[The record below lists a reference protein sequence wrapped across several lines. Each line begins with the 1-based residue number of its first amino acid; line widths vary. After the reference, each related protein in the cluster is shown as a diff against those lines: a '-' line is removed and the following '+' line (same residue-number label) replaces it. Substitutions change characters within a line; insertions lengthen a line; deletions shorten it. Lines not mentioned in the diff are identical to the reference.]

1 VKEVHEP
8 GRIYDAAEMAE
19 VYAAV
24 PEKWLLLEVLE
35 RDENGRAQKLKLIRY
50 AATKEEL
57 QDYLINEAED
67 WDWNTNYI
75 FVYSDPNQQCELY

>member
-1 VKEVHEP
+1 MRNMTKKKQSAAKDP
-8 GRIYDAAEMAE
+8 RISCRQ
-19 VYAAV
+19 
-24 PEKWLLLEVLE
+24 WLEVLE

-57 QDYLINEAED
+57 NDYLINDADD

-75 FVYSDPNQQCELY
+75 FVYSDPEQQCELY